1 MYKRQVID
9 GVKSLVG
16 KARSTIRLESRSD
29 GAVSLKGTVDL
40 SSASFAADR
49 IYPGIRELS
58 GNGAAHL
65 SFERIPDGSV
75 SFEGKVLI
83 MKGILGLEAVSELL
97 DNIVAEIDFDGESVD
112 IKGMTGDF
120 GRSRFEASGLLYLG
134 QTPEIDITVRS
145 RDLAFE
151 ELGEIVVAGAPL
163 SVSGNAVLDI
173 AIKGFYPDLDFTG
186 EVSFSGVE
194 IQHARLPSPAS
205 NVEGVV
211 RLLGTS
217 ISTDGLIML
226 SLIHI

>member
-1 MYKRQVID
+1 
-9 GVKSLVG
+9 
-16 KARSTIRLESRSD
+16 
-29 GAVSLKGTVDL
+29 
-40 SSASFAADR
+40 
-49 IYPGIRELS
+49 
-58 GNGAAHL
+58 
-65 SFERIPDGSV
+65 
-75 SFEGKVLI
+75 

-194 IQHARLPSPAS
+194 I
-205 NVEGVV
+205 
-211 RLLGTS
+211 
-217 ISTDGLIML
+217 
-226 SLIHI
+226 